1 MASFLLLDPIILTNN
16 EINNVLNATNLIVN
30 NNNYHLQHVLLP
42 QLNIMSIQMG
52 YEGIIDQDNM
62 SVHLISY
69 RSNFRTY
76 FCKNNNQVYEVIT
89 DSLTQNIFS
98 VTLITPNIFQYHFQ
112 AIEAIE
118 AIEFP
123 YIVAAG

>member
-1 MASFLLLDPIILTNN
+1 MKKRVLT
-16 EINNVLNATNLIVN
+16 ATNLVN

-42 QLNIMSIQMG
+42 QLNITSIQMG

-62 SVHLISY
+62 SVHLISS

-98 VTLITPNIFQYHFQ
+98 VTLITPNIFNFQNNFQYIQ
-112 AIEAIE
+112 
-118 AIEFP
+118 FP
-123 YIVAAG
+123 TIVAAG

>member
-16 EINNVLNATNLIVN
+16 EINNVLNATNLLN

-42 QLNIMSIQMG
+42 QLNITSIQIG

-62 SVHLISY
+62 SVHLISS

-98 VTLITPNIFQYHFQ
+98 VTLITPNIFNFQNNFQYIQ
-112 AIEAIE
+112 
-118 AIEFP
+118 FP
-123 YIVAAG
+123 TIVAAG